1 MISHL
6 TIPETPKANKSK
18 QVIRRSKK
26 ALSHKKEETKSFRN
40 SEFSTTIKHLTNSQQ
55 KTPDELPYQEEP
67 IPYWKV
73 MHEDLLNIPPPK
85 KISKKRYWTTEEDE
99 ELMKLVKK
107 HGAKNWKK
115 ISSHFKNRTDV
126 QCLHRW

>member
-1 MISHL
+1 MNNL
-6 TIPETPKANKSK
+6 VIPETPKQNKTK

-26 ALSHKKEETKSFRN
+26 AQSHKKDDSKSLRN
-40 SEFSTTIKHLTNSQQ
+40 SAFSTAIKHLTNSND
-55 KTPDELPYQEEP
+55 KTPQLGSNTKQALPF
-67 IPYWKV
+67 WAV
-73 MHEDLLNIPPPK
+73 MHEDLLNPPPPRK
-85 KISKKRYWTTEEDE
+85 MTKKRYWTSDEDD
-99 ELMKLVKK
+99 LLRKLVKK